1 VTEEHEHA
9 LEMVLPFVVVK
20 SKGGPY
26 DDDAFVA
33 GYQCGLIDKQLEIA
47 AATNAQ
53 GVLEPIVRRALLP
66 QLELHGMRHGFPVLK
81 VGDANGGNPD
91 LAEWCWVSFLR
102 EES

>member
-1 VTEEHEHA
+1 MSQDHEHE

-53 GVLEPIVRRALLP
+53 GVAEPIVRRSLLP

-81 VGDANGGNPD
+81 VGDSGDPELG
-91 LAEWCWVSFLR
+91 EWCWVTFLR
-102 EES
+102 ESP